1 MAEIVIF
8 NDCNGPLGFSR
19 YAGPYRVATELRD
32 AGFTVQLIEFFGD
45 MTPDEVSD
53 VIDVQISKETLWVGF
68 ASTLFGKHL
77 TYEEDMKLW
86 LTPPLGGLKQLN
98 QVFQTL
104 FPHTDEDM
112 EDFILHIKLINPNC
126 KIVVGGYKA
135 LHREF
140 PGIDYWIVGQG
151 EGPSVA
157 LSMHLKYGLPIKVIE
172 SRMGRIITD
181 KMYEFEDFTT
191 CQIRWHET
199 DYINPGED
207 LQLETARG
215 CIFKCDF
222 CAFNLNGKKFGD
234 FNKTPDA
241 LREELIRNYEQF
253 GTVGY
258 MVADDTVNDSMMKV
272 EYLHKVFTSLPFK
285 PRLSCHL
292 RLDIIAA
299 NPKMIPML
307 HEMGLTSA
315 NFGIETFNRDAGR
328 AIGKGADPEKLK
340 KCLYDLRDAWGD
352 DVFTSANFLVG
363 LPHEDQASL
372 QRTFDWLH
380 QPDVPLHGFS
390 VNRLYLSQLY
400 PAIDSGLHSDQQ
412 MRDWGFIKGKR
423 GWQYNNVSKMEMDA
437 EKYQM
442 EYGEDQF
449 YKWKGEFF
457 DVYEADRIVDEFYMD
472 PRNSKQKF
480 SLTMFLNYNRM
491 INLGYTKDQILDMVQ
506 NDPDTVIEAINRR
519 RKLKEEY
526 LVKILQN
533 NR

>member
-1 MAEIVIF
+1 MAEVVIF

-19 YAGPYRVATELRD
+19 YAGPYRIATHLRD
-32 AGFTVQLIEFFGD
+32 EGYTVRVIEFFGD
-45 MTPDEVSD
+45 MTPDEVIE
-53 VIDVQISKETLWVGF
+53 VIEEQVSEETIWVGF

-77 TYEEDMKLW
+77 TYEEDLEIW

-104 FPHTDEDM
+104 FPHSDEEM
-112 EDFILHIKLINPNC
+112 QEFINYIKMINKDC

-135 LHREF
+135 LHKEF
-140 PGIDYWIVGQG
+140 AGVDYWLLGQG
-151 EGPSVA
+151 EGPSLA
-157 LSMHLKYGLPIKVIE
+157 LTKHLKHGDKLLFIE
-172 SRMGRIITD
+172 SYMGKIITD
-181 KMYEFEDFTT
+181 KMYEFTEFPTA
-191 CQIRWHET
+191 QIKWHES
-199 DYINPGED
+199 DHINPGED

-215 CIFKCDF
+215 CIFKCAF

-234 FNKTPDA
+234 FNKRPDI

-292 RLDIIAA
+292 RLDVIAA
-299 NPKMIPML
+299 QPKMIPL
-307 HEMGLTSA
+307 LLEMGLVSA
-315 NFGIETFNRDAGR
+315 NFGIETFNREAGR

-340 KCLYDLRDAWGD
+340 KCLYDLREAWGD
-352 DVFTSANFLVG
+352 DVFVSANFLVG

-400 PAIDSGLHSDQQ
+400 PAIDGELNTDAQ
-412 MRDWGFIKGKR
+412 MRNWGFIKGKR
-423 GWQYNNVSKMEMDA
+423 GWQYNNVSMMEMDA
-437 EKYQM
+437 GKYDM

-457 DVYEADRIVDEFYMD
+457 DVDEADEIVDNFYKD
-472 PRNSKQKF
+472 PRNKQEKF

-491 INLGYTKDQILDMVQ
+491 INLGYTKDEIQHMTQIDH
-506 NDPDTVIEAINRR
+506 DTVVESINRR
-519 RKLKEEY
+519 RKLKERY
-526 LVKILQN
+526 VAKLLQGV
-533 NR
+533 